1 MHRLLKVLV
10 ILTALYVTAG
20 CTTTSPPV
28 QPEQAPPPGVTLPLP
43 ASAPAVTAP
52 APAPVPAPSVTLLPG
67 AQPHIALLLP
77 LNDPSLGQAAR
88 VVQQGF
94 FAGASQQPDGLPIRI
109 YACADE
115 PKEVAALYQQAL
127 ENGARAVVG
136 PLTPAGVAA
145 LAAQPSIPV
154 PTLALNRLDTQ
165 APANLYSF
173 GLMLEN
179 EARQAARVASLAD
192 LHTAIIVSTDNPLS
206 SRLVDAFQV
215 EWKKL
220 GGNVAGNIVFT
231 GDTSMFA
238 NLPITPGNMV
248 FIAANADTARKFR
261 PFLDPM
267 LPVYAT
273 SQIFKG
279 NTHTLINYD
288 LRDVVFFDMP
298 WLLQQDRPVVKRY
311 PRLAPGQSMD
321 MERLYALGIDS
332 YRLIN
337 VLMNNQEQ
345 GDMHLDGVTG
355 TITLGSNHVFEREA
369 VEAEFVDGQGISM
382 EAAEAQQKS
391 KAGH

>member
-1 MHRLLKVLV
+1 
-10 ILTALYVTAG
+10 
-20 CTTTSPPV
+20 
-28 QPEQAPPPGVTLPLP
+28 
-43 ASAPAVTAP
+43 
-52 APAPVPAPSVTLLPG
+52 
-67 AQPHIALLLP
+67 
-77 LNDPSLGQAAR
+77 
-88 VVQQGF
+88 
-94 FAGASQQPDGLPIRI
+94 
-109 YACADE
+109 
-115 PKEVAALYQQAL
+115 
-127 ENGARAVVG
+127 
-136 PLTPAGVAA
+136 
-145 LAAQPSIPV
+145 
-154 PTLALNRLDTQ
+154 
-165 APANLYSF
+165 
-173 GLMLEN
+173 LMLEN

-192 LHTAIIVSTDNPLS
+192 LHTAIIVSTGNPLS

-220 GGNVAGNIVFT
+220 GGNVAANIVFT
-231 GDTSMFA
+231 GDTSVFA

-345 GDMHLDGVTG
+345 GDMNLDGVTG
-355 TITLGSNHVFEREA
+355 IITLGSNHVFEREA